1 MTMLT
6 ELDEHFYHQT
16 PSPVDSLRD
25 TDPRYVDQHWF
36 QCMDVEGRWI
46 VGANWPVWPNTGLI
60 ENGQIIVHG
69 DTQYNLRYSSTIER
83 DGYKSARTNQ
93 KVGPASME
101 VIEPLR
107 KARFT
112 LSPENH
118 WGISYDLTMDTFLRP
133 VQTRTPIAFAGSP
146 TLPGVLPYFEIMGR
160 WTGELNVDGTTYEV
174 NHENTW
180 GQRDRCWASLGGERW
195 QGWTGPSPGG
205 AHVSPRG
212 PGRIHWHSHIQF
224 DDIGFWWWMDEF
236 MGKPRLG
243 GTLSDNRG
251 SHFDG
256 AVTWRMDDPRQEIR
270 IVDFTNIDIVA
281 QAGTKKFQ
289 EAQITLI
296 DEFGTE
302 YDLEFEII
310 KPNWHQRGHH
320 RTEYQRRPDH
330 HRHQLHGHHR
340 RPAPNPAPAVV
351 HGARLERGPG
361 DQRQLAGIRERGG
374 FRDAEHAGL
383 RIPDVSDPRR
393 RWHQHR
399 HDYHLGDSHIVHHRP
414 GAGPRGRPP
423 AAPGF

>member
-16 PSPVDSLRD
+16 PSPVDALRD

-46 VGANWPVWPNTGLI
+46 VGANWPVWPNAGLI

-93 KVGPASME
+93 RVGPATME

-112 LSPENH
+112 LSPDNH
-118 WGISYDLTMDTFLRP
+118 WGISYDLTMDTYLRP

-160 WTGELNVDGTTYEV
+160 WTGELNVDGQTYEV

-195 QGWTGPSPGG
+195 QGWTGPAPGG
-205 AHVSPRG
+205 GGVSPRG
-212 PGRIHWHSHIQF
+212 AGRIHWHSHIQF

-236 MGKPRLG
+236 MDKPRLG
-243 GTLSDNRG
+243 GTLADNRG

-256 AVTWRMDDPRQEIR
+256 AVTWPIDDPRQEIR
-270 IVDFTNIDIVA
+270 IVDFANIDIQA
-281 QAGTKKFQ
+281 QPNTKKFQ
-289 EAQITLI
+289 S
-296 DEFGTE
+296 G
-302 YDLEFEII
+302 
-310 KPNWHQRGHH
+310 
-320 RTEYQRRPDH
+320 PDH
-330 HRHQLHGHHR
+330 THRRARHGVRPGVRDHQAELDAPHPRRGL
-340 RPAPNPAPAVV
+340 RPAPLPRRLAGRLARGVRQVRPERLLDLRQLRAPALGRRARRALPLQRSRGHRPHGDERHAAPAPVGFRVV
-351 HGARLERGPG
+351 REPGPG
-361 DQRQLAGIRERGG
+361 
-374 FRDAEHAGL
+374 
-383 RIPDVSDPRR
+383 
-393 RWHQHR
+393 
-399 HDYHLGDSHIVHHRP
+399 
-414 GAGPRGRPP
+414 P
-423 AAPGF
+423 A

>member
-1 MTMLT
+1 MTTLT

-16 PSPVDSLRD
+16 PSPVDALRD

-46 VGANWPVWPNTGLI
+46 VGANWPVWPNAGLI

-69 DTQYNLRYSSTIER
+69 DTQYNLRYSSAIQRE
-83 DGYKSARTNQ
+83 GYQSARTNQ
-93 KVGPASME
+93 KVGPAAME

-112 LSPENH
+112 LAPENH
-118 WGISYDLTMDTFLRP
+118 WGVSYDLTMDTYLRP
-133 VQTRTPIAFAGSP
+133 VQTRTPIAFAGSA
-146 TLPGVLPYFEIMGR
+146 TLPGLLPYFEIMGR
-160 WTGELNVDGTTYEV
+160 WTGELNVDGVTYEV

-195 QGWTGPSPGG
+195 QGWTGPAPGG
-205 AHVSPRG
+205 GGVSPRG

-224 DDIGFWWWMDEF
+224 EDIGFWWWMDEF

-243 GTLSDNRG
+243 GTLADNRG

-256 AVTWRMDDPRQEIR
+256 AVTWRIDDPREEIR

-289 EAQITLI
+289 SAAITLI

-302 YDLEFEII
+302 YDLEFEILQ
-310 KPNWHQRGHH
+310 PNATRHIRGEGYGQPRFLGGWQGDWHE
-320 RTEYQRRPDH
+320 EYDKYDLSDYSTYP
-330 HRHQLHGHHR
+330 GF
-340 RPAPNPAPAVV
+340 APQIWD
-351 HGARLERGPG
+351 G
-361 DQRQLAGIRERGG
+361 
-374 FRDAEHAGL
+374 EHAV
-383 RIPDVSDPRR
+383 RCRFN
-393 RWHQHR
+393 
-399 HDYHLGDSHIVHHRP
+399 
-414 GAGPRGRPP
+414 GREGIGHMEMSGT
-423 AAPGF
+423 APLPQWGFA

>member
-133 VQTRTPIAFAGSP
+133 VQTRTPIAFAGSQ

-310 KPNWHQRGHH
+310 KPNSTRHIRGEGYGQPRFLGGWQGDWHE
-320 RTEYQRRPDH
+320 EYDKYDLSDYSTYDSFA
-330 HRHQLHGHHR
+330 HQLWDG
-340 RPAPNPAPAVV
+340 
-351 HGARLERGPG
+351 
-361 DQRQLAGIRERGG
+361 
-374 FRDAEHAGL
+374 EHAV
-383 RIPDVSDPRR
+383 RCRFN
-393 RWHQHR
+393 
-399 HDYHLGDSHIVHHRP
+399 
-414 GAGPRGRPP
+414 GREGIGHMEMSGTPP
-423 AAPGF
+423 LPQWGFE

>member
-16 PSPVDSLRD
+16 PSPVDALRD

-107 KARFT
+107 KARFS
-112 LSPENH
+112 LSPDNH

-133 VQTRTPIAFAGSP
+133 VQTRTPISFAGNP

-160 WTGELNVDGTTYEV
+160 WTGELNVDGVTYEV

-195 QGWTGPSPGG
+195 QGWTGPAPGG
-205 AHVSPRG
+205 VHVSPRG

-243 GTLSDNRG
+243 GTLADNRG

-256 AVTWRMDDPRQEIR
+256 AVTWRIDDPREEIR
-270 IVDFTNIDIVA
+270 IVDFTNVDIVA
-281 QAGTKKFQ
+281 QAGTQKFQ
-289 EAQITLI
+289 SAEITLI

-310 KPNWHQRGHH
+310 KPNSTRHIRGEGYGQPRFLGGWQGDWHE
-320 RTEYQRRPDH
+320 EYDKYDLSDYSTYPSFA
-330 HRHQLHGHHR
+330 HQIWDG
-340 RPAPNPAPAVV
+340 
-351 HGARLERGPG
+351 
-361 DQRQLAGIRERGG
+361 
-374 FRDAEHAGL
+374 EHAV
-383 RIPDVSDPRR
+383 RCR
-393 RWHQHR
+393 
-399 HDYHLGDSHIVHHRP
+399 YN
-414 GAGPRGRPP
+414 GREGIGHMEMSGT
-423 AAPGF
+423 APLPQWGFA